1 MRAIGRT
8 VAATMLA
15 GCVAYAASQAAAET
29 LDGQSIAAPEQA
41 APALEQAA
49 PAANDA
55 VYDPVGK
62 RDPFRPPRAN
72 QTTLAGE
79 ARTPLQRYDIGQL
92 RLVAVIYD
100 ASTPRAVVEDDA
112 GLGYIV
118 RVGTP
123 IGANG
128 GAVKA
133 IERGKLRVEE
143 ESIDFYGD
151 RQASEVVMEL
161 ATDEGRKR

>member
-1 MRAIGRT
+1 MMRTGLWT
-8 VAATMLA
+8 LGAATLLA
-15 GCVAYAASQAAAET
+15 CATAGAEQPVGPPTGPVTAPVRGDTGRSQ
-29 LDGQSIAAPEQA
+29 SS
-41 APALEQAA
+41 
-49 PAANDA
+49 NDA
-55 VYDPVGK
+55 VYDPTGK
-62 RDPFRPPRAN
+62 RDPFRPPRSN
-72 QTTLAGE
+72 QTNLAGE

-92 RLVAVIYD
+92 RLVAVIYE
-100 ASTPRAVVEDDA
+100 ASAPRAVVEDDA

-128 GAVKA
+128 GSVKA

-161 ATDEGRKR
+161 ATDERGKR

>member
-1 MRAIGRT
+1 MTRTMTMMGAVLLAVSTAGAEPPQAGGEPAGR
-8 VAATMLA
+8 VQPPPAAT
-15 GCVAYAASQAAAET
+15 
-29 LDGQSIAAPEQA
+29 
-41 APALEQAA
+41 
-49 PAANDA
+49 DA
-55 VYDPVGK
+55 IYDPVGR
-62 RDPFRPPRAN
+62 RDPFRPPRAS
-72 QTTLAGE
+72 QTTATGE
-79 ARTPLQRYDIGQL
+79 ARSPLQRYDIGQL
-92 RLVAVIYD
+92 RLVAVIYE
-100 ASTPRAVVEDDA
+100 ASQPRAVVEDDA

>member
-1 MRAIGRT
+1 MWMLG
-8 VAATMLA
+8 AATLLVCTTA
-15 GCVAYAASQAAAET
+15 KAELQAVPPT
-29 LDGQSIAAPEQA
+29 GPVTAPVRGDTGR
-41 APALEQAA
+41 APQ
-49 PAANDA
+49 ANDA
-55 VYDPVGK
+55 VYDPTGK
-62 RDPFRPPRAN
+62 RDPFRPPRTN

-100 ASTPRAVVEDDA
+100 AQQPRAVVEDDA

-128 GAVKA
+128 GAVKT
-133 IERGKLRVEE
+133 IERGKVRVEE

-151 RQASEVVMEL
+151 RQASEVIMEL
-161 ATDEGRKR
+161 ATDEGRKQR

>member
-1 MRAIGRT
+1 MMRTGLWMLG
-8 VAATMLA
+8 AATLLA
-15 GCVAYAASQAAAET
+15 CATAGAEQPVGPPTGPVTAPVRGDTGRSQ
-29 LDGQSIAAPEQA
+29 SS
-41 APALEQAA
+41 
-49 PAANDA
+49 NDA
-55 VYDPVGK
+55 VYDPTGK
-62 RDPFRPPRAN
+62 RDPFRPPRSN
-72 QTTLAGE
+72 QTNLAGE

-92 RLVAVIYD
+92 RLVAVIYE
-100 ASTPRAVVEDDA
+100 ASAPRAVVEDDA

-128 GAVKA
+128 GSVKA

-161 ATDEGRKR
+161 ATDERGKR

>member
-1 MRAIGRT
+1 MRRTQTAVFVGAALLLARPT
-8 VAATMLA
+8 VAAEPPA
-15 GCVAYAASQAAAET
+15 GKPAV
-29 LDGQSIAAPEQA
+29 GRRPE
-41 APALEQAA
+41 L
-49 PAANDA
+49 ANDA
-55 VYDPVGK
+55 VYDPTGR
-62 RDPFRPPRAN
+62 RDPFRPPRVN
-72 QTTLAGE
+72 QTTAAGE
-79 ARTPLQRYDIGQL
+79 IRSPLQRYDIGQL
-92 RLVAVIYD
+92 KLVAVIYN
-100 ASTPRAVVEDDA
+100 ATEPRAVVEDDA

-151 RQASEVVMEL
+151 RQTSEVVMEL
-161 ATDEGRKR
+161 ATDERGKR

>member
-1 MRAIGRT
+1 MMRTGLWMLG
-8 VAATMLA
+8 AATLLA
-15 GCVAYAASQAAAET
+15 CATAGAEQPVGPPT
-29 LDGQSIAAPEQA
+29 GPVTAPVRGDTGRS
-41 APALEQAA
+41 LS
-49 PAANDA
+49 ANDA
-55 VYDPVGK
+55 VYDPTGK
-62 RDPFRPPRAN
+62 RDPFRPPRSN
-72 QTTLAGE
+72 QTNLAGE

-92 RLVAVIYD
+92 RLVAVIYE
-100 ASTPRAVVEDDA
+100 ASAPRAVVEDDA

>member
-1 MRAIGRT
+1 MKRERT
-8 VAATMLA
+8 TWLVGAALLFAWSAT
-15 GCVAYAASQAAAET
+15 AAEPQ
-29 LDGQSIAAPEQA
+29 DGGEAAGVGRAPSAQA
-41 APALEQAA
+41 
-49 PAANDA
+49 DA
-55 VYDPVGK
+55 VYDPAGR

-72 QTTLAGE
+72 QQTAAGE
-79 ARTPLQRYDIGQL
+79 ARTPLQRYDLGQL
-92 RLVAVIYD
+92 RLVAVIYE
-100 ASTPRAVVEDDA
+100 AQSPRAVVEDDA

-133 IERGKLRVEE
+133 IERGKMRVEE

-151 RQASEVVMEL
+151 RQTSEVVMEL
-161 ATDEGRKR
+161 AAEERGKR

>member
-1 MRAIGRT
+1 MRRRT
-8 VAATMLA
+8 TWLVGAALAVAWSTAFA
-15 GCVAYAASQAAAET
+15 GPQGGGE
-29 LDGQSIAAPEQA
+29 G
-41 APALEQAA
+41 APARIGV
-49 PAANDA
+49 PPDDA
-55 VYDPVGK
+55 VYDATGR
-62 RDPFRPPRAN
+62 RDPFRPPRATQ
-72 QTTLAGE
+72 QTAAGE
-79 ARTPLQRYDIGQL
+79 ARTPLQRYDLGQL

-100 ASTPRAVVEDDA
+100 AQSPRAVVEDDA

-133 IERGKLRVEE
+133 IEKGKMRVEE

-151 RQASEVVMEL
+151 RQTSEVVMEL
-161 ATDEGRKR
+161 AAEERGKR

>member
-1 MRAIGRT
+1 MKREWTTWGMS
-8 VAATMLA
+8 AATLLLTCGA
-15 GCVAYAASQAAAET
+15 AAAEPPSPQAVE
-29 LDGQSIAAPEQA
+29 GQTGR
-41 APALEQAA
+41 APASA
-49 PAANDA
+49 DA
-55 VYDPVGK
+55 VYDPSGR

-79 ARTPLQRYDIGQL
+79 ARTPLQRYDLGQL
-92 RLVAVIYD
+92 KLVAVIYD
-100 ASTPRAVVEDDA
+100 AQAPRAVVEDDA

-118 RVGTP
+118 KVGTP

-133 IERGKLRVEE
+133 IEQGKMRVEE

-151 RQASEVVMEL
+151 RQTSVVVMEL
-161 ATDEGRKR
+161 AADERGKR

>member
-1 MRAIGRT
+1 MMRTGLWMLG
-8 VAATMLA
+8 AATLLA
-15 GCVAYAASQAAAET
+15 WTTAS
-29 LDGQSIAAPEQA
+29 AAP
-41 APALEQAA
+41 PATPPATGAEPIRGDTGRA

-55 VYDPVGK
+55 AYDPIGK

-133 IERGKLRVEE
+133 IERGKVRVEE

-151 RQASEVVMEL
+151 RQSSEVIMEL
-161 ATDEGRKR
+161 ATDERGKR

>member
-1 MRAIGRT
+1 MVG
-8 VAATMLA
+8 AAVLLA
-15 GCVAYAASQAAAET
+15 WSTASAEPQGGGDAAARAVEPPPVG
-29 LDGQSIAAPEQA
+29 D
-41 APALEQAA
+41 PA
-49 PAANDA
+49 
-55 VYDPVGK
+55 YDPGGR

-72 QTTLAGE
+72 QTTPTGE
-79 ARTPLQRYDIGQL
+79 ARSPLQRYDIGQL

-100 ASTPRAVVEDDA
+100 STAPRAVVEDDA

-128 GAVKA
+128 GSVKT
-133 IERGKLRVEE
+133 IERGKVLVQE

-151 RQASEVVMEL
+151 RQTSEVVMEL
-161 ATDEGRKR
+161 ATDERGKR